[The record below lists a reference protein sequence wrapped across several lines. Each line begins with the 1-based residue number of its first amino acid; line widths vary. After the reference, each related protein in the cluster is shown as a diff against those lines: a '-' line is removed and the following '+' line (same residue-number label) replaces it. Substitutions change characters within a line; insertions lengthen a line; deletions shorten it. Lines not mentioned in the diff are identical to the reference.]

1 MDWKIRIKN
10 TVSRYNPLAVR
21 RRERMRA
28 ELKNRDFSL
37 ICPNC
42 LGGMLLH
49 DLNMPFL
56 SPTVN
61 LMLNQ
66 RDFVRFVMDLPYYTQ
81 QELRFYD
88 DPAFS
93 CPCAKLGEPGKA
105 VTIHFTHYP
114 DRQSAKTSWNKR
126 IPRINYQNL
135 FILAAERDG
144 LTEQEILRLGEL
156 KARGVLVFTAKK
168 YPDIPYTCFLPDYE
182 KDGQVGNILVR
193 SYLNDK
199 KDYEKY
205 FDFVRWFNEADGA
218 PFDVS
223 NFIIKKG

>member
-93 CPCAKLGEPGKA
+93 CPCAKLGEPGKS

-156 KARGVLVFTAKK
+156 KARGCWFLRPRSTPTFPIPVFCRTMKRTGRLA
-168 YPDIPYTCFLPDYE
+168 IFLCA
-182 KDGQVGNILVR
+182 R
-193 SYLNDK
+193 T
-199 KDYEKY
+199 
-205 FDFVRWFNEADGA
+205 
-218 PFDVS
+218 
-223 NFIIKKG
+223 